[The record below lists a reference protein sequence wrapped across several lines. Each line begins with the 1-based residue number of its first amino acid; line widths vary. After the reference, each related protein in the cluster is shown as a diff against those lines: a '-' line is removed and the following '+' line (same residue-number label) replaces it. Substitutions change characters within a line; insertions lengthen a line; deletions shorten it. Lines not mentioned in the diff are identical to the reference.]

1 MTLFEQ
7 IKQQLQIALNDKQQL
22 LTERILNIT
31 SNEDKQK
38 YGEQVYAILQK
49 SYEKIGGLKGS
60 GFTSVEDM
68 INNIPFWK
76 IVKKGDN
83 VVAVHMYKDKSGRK
97 MVACGSDMSKQGR
110 DITKRFLLDDI
121 LRDRAYM
128 EVSGRVLTYIKSI
141 LTDEEFKKYAIP
153 AEKVKEVFANK
164 QIEIVSEYEYK
175 RQLGSGDEEVKVM
188 FGTLKQPIPKQN

>member
-31 SNEDKQK
+31 SSEDKQK
-38 YGEQVYAILQK
+38 YGKQVYAILQK

-76 IVKKGDN
+76 IVKKGDD

-141 LTDEEFKKYAIP
+141 LTDDEFKKYAIP

-188 FGTLKQPIPKQN
+188 FGTLKQPIPIQE

>member
-76 IVKKGDN
+76 IVKKGDD

>member
-31 SNEDKQK
+31 SSEDKQK

-76 IVKKGDN
+76 IVKKGND